1 MSLFGAMIS
10 GVSGLNAQ
18 SQNLGVISDNI
29 SNLNTIGYKGTVGR
43 FSTLVTSSAT
53 DTRYTPGGVRFH
65 PTALISKQGLLQ
77 ATSSNTA
84 AAISG
89 DGFFIVRNTAAP
101 GSTDELFFTRAGDFQ
116 PDDDGYLRNTAGY
129 YVQGWATDREGTLL
143 DANGNTTTS
152 NSSAVTD
159 LQVLDINSILTAAAS
174 TTQIEFGANLNSDET
189 PVTGQTDT
197 STTTGIDYDTTDL
210 TTLAGIN
217 NGDQIG
223 ITFNGNTTNITIN
236 TGDTLEDLAT
246 AISAVT
252 GVTATT
258 TTTGTDDTMTL
269 TSAFADQDVTISNVT
284 GTPLSATGLNFG
296 TVPGTLTPT
305 YTAGD
310 ISAGNVE
317 ADNSMPVTIY
327 DSLGSAHTVN
337 LRVAKMGQN
346 RWSFELTG
354 NTTTDELNPLS
365 HPNGLIQAGT
375 ITFDGSGNLQSFEG
389 TEVTSGTT
397 TVGVN
402 GDLTQNN
409 ISAEWTN
416 GSDASDVTLDLG
428 TIGLGDGVTQF
439 AAGSDANGNLV
450 EYTTHFINQNGA
462 QAGTMVNYAFT
473 EEGFLQVE
481 FANGVKRPVYKLA
494 IATFDAPNEME
505 NHTGNVYRQTR
516 ESGDYL
522 LREPGLNGAG
532 NVVASALEG
541 SNVDLGEEF
550 TNMIVTQRAFSANTK
565 TITTT
570 DEMLD
575 ELIRTKR

>member
-29 SNLNTIGYKGTVGR
+29 SNLNTIGYKGTIGR
-43 FSTLVTSSAT
+43 FSTLVTESAT

-89 DGFFIVRNTAAP
+89 DGFFIVRDTAAP
-101 GSTDELFFTRAGDFQ
+101 GTNDELFFTRAGDFK
-116 PDDDGYLRNTAGY
+116 PDDDGFLRNTAGY
-129 YVQGWATDREGTLL
+129 YVQGWATDRDGQLL
-143 DANGNTTTS
+143 NRNGVVTSS

-174 TTQIEFGANLNSDET
+174 TTTIEFGANLNSDET
-189 PVTGQTDT
+189 ALTGGTNV
-197 STTTGIDYDTTDL
+197 STTLGVDGTAA
-210 TTLAGIN
+210 LAGQAGIAAGDSFDITY
-217 NGDQIG
+217 NG
-223 ITFNGNTTNITIN
+223 TTTTITIN
-236 TGDTLEDLAT
+236 AGETLADIAAE
-246 AISAVT
+246 ISAVT
-252 GVTATT
+252 GVTATAT
-258 TTTGTDDTMTL
+258 ATGTNDTL
-269 TSAFADQDVTISNVT
+269 TITGSFADQDVVITNNNN
-284 GTPLSATGLNFG
+284 TPLTALGFTGPF
-296 TVPGTLTPT
+296 PATLTAT
-305 YTAGD
+305 YNGGDLASGATAE
-310 ISAGNVE
+310 N
-317 ADNSMPVTIY
+317 NSMPVTIY

-337 LRVAKMGQN
+337 LQVLKLGQN
-346 RWSFELTG
+346 RWAFELIGTTG
-354 NTTTDELNPLS
+354 TGELDAAT
-365 HPNGLIQAGT
+365 HPNGLIQSG
-375 ITFDGSGNLQSFEG
+375 IMTFDGSGNLQTFTDDAG
-389 TEVTSGTT
+389 TSLV
-397 TVGVN
+397 
-402 GDLTQNN
+402 DQD
-409 ISAEWTN
+409 ISATWTN
-416 GSDASDVTLDLG
+416 GSANSAFTLDFG
-428 TIGLGDGVTQF
+428 TLGLGNGITQF

-494 IATFDAPNEME
+494 IATFEAPDEME

-550 TNMIVTQRAFSANTK
+550 TNMIITQRAYSANTK

-575 ELIRTKR
+575 ELIRIKR

>member
-29 SNLNTIGYKGTVGR
+29 SNLNTVGYKGTIGR
-43 FSTLVTSSAT
+43 FSTLVTESAT

-77 ATSSNTA
+77 ATSSTTA

-89 DGFFIVRNTAAP
+89 DGFFIVRSNANP
-101 GSTDELFFTRAGDFQ
+101 GTNDELFFTRAGDFK

-129 YVQGWATDREGTLL
+129 YVQGWATDREGNLQ
-143 DANGNTTTS
+143 DANGNATTS
-152 NSSAVTD
+152 NSSAITD

-174 TTQIEFGANLNSDET
+174 TTNIEFGANLNSDET
-189 PVTGQTDT
+189 AVTGGTAT
-197 STTTGIDYDTTDL
+197 STTVGIDYDTTDL
-210 TTLAGIN
+210 TGLAGIA
-217 NGDQIG
+217 NGDQFT
-223 ITFNGNTTNITIN
+223 ITHDGTTSTITIN
-236 TGDTLEDLAT
+236 TGDTLEDLAA

-252 GVTATT
+252 GIDATT
-258 TTTGTDDTMTL
+258 TTTGTNDTL
-269 TSAFADQDVTISNVT
+269 TLTGAFADQGVTFANAA
-284 GTPLSATGLNFG
+284 GTPLTALGIPG
-296 TVPGTLTPT
+296 VPGTLAPT
-305 YTAGD
+305 YTAGNL
-310 ISAGNVE
+310 ATGTVAE
-317 ADNSMPVTIY
+317 DNSMPVTIY

-337 LRVAKMGQN
+337 LQVVKLGQN
-346 RWSFELTG
+346 RWGFELTG
-354 NTTTDELNPLS
+354 NTTTGELDATD
-365 HPNGLIQAGT
+365 HPSGLIQAGT
-375 ITFDGSGNLQSFEG
+375 ITFDGSGNLQTFDG
-389 TEVTSGTT
+389 VVA
-397 TVGVN
+397 TVAGVN
-402 GDLTQNN
+402 VGTAGDLTDAD

-416 GSDASDVTLDLG
+416 GADDSAINLDFG
-428 TIGLGDGVTQF
+428 TIGLGNGITQF

-450 EYTTHFINQNGA
+450 NYTTHFINQNGA
-462 QAGTMVNYAFT
+462 QAGTMVNYALT

-494 IATFDAPNEME
+494 IATFEAPDEME

-550 TNMIVTQRAFSANTK
+550 TNMIVTQRAYSANTK

-575 ELIRTKR
+575 ELIRVKR

>member
-29 SNLNTIGYKGTVGR
+29 SNLNTIGYKGTIGR
-43 FSTLVTSSAT
+43 FSTLVTESAT

-77 ATSSNTA
+77 ATSSTTA

-89 DGFFIVRNTAAP
+89 DGFFIVRGTANP
-101 GSTDELFFTRAGDFQ
+101 GTNDELFFTRAGDFK

-129 YVQGWATDREGTLL
+129 YVQGWATDRDGGLL
-143 DANGNTTTS
+143 DASGNATTS

-174 TTQIEFGANLNSDET
+174 TTTIEFGANLNSDET
-189 PVTGQTDT
+189 AVTGGTNA
-197 STTTGIDYDTTDL
+197 STTVGLDYDTTLLNGFGGITTGDSFDI
-210 TTLAGIN
+210 THDGTTTTITITATDTLA
-217 NGDQIG
+217 
-223 ITFNGNTTNITIN
+223 
-236 TGDTLEDLAT
+236 TLA
-246 AISAVT
+246 AKISAVT
-252 GVTATT
+252 GVSATT
-258 TTTGTDDTMTL
+258 TTTGTNDTMTL
-269 TSAFADQDVTISNVT
+269 TGAFADQDVVITNNNN
-284 GTPLSATGLNFG
+284 TPLTALGFTGPFPATLSSTYSAGDLASG
-296 TVPGTLTPT
+296 TV
-305 YTAGD
+305 A
-310 ISAGNVE
+310 E
-317 ADNSMPVTIY
+317 DNSMPVTIY

-337 LRVAKMGQN
+337 LQVVKLGQN
-346 RWSFELTG
+346 RWGFELTG
-354 NTTTDELNPLS
+354 NTTAGELDATD

-375 ITFDGSGNLQSFEG
+375 ITFDGSGNLQSFTG
-389 TEVTSGTT
+389 VQATIGAT

-402 GDLTQNN
+402 GSLVDTD

-416 GSDASDVTLDLG
+416 GSDASEFSLDFG
-428 TIGLGDGVTQF
+428 SIGLGNGITQF

-473 EEGFLQVE
+473 EDGFLQVE

-494 IATFDAPNEME
+494 IATFEAPDEME

-532 NVVASALEG
+532 RVVASALEG

-550 TNMIVTQRAFSANTK
+550 TNMIVTQRAYSANTK

-575 ELIRTKR
+575 ELIRIKR

>member
-29 SNLNTIGYKGTVGR
+29 SNLNTIGYKGTIGR
-43 FSTLVTSSAT
+43 FSTLVTEAAS

-77 ATSSNTA
+77 ATSSTTA

-89 DGFFIVRNTAAP
+89 DGFFIVRNTASP
-101 GSTDELFFTRAGDFQ
+101 GSNDELFFTRAGDFK
-116 PDDDGYLRNTAGY
+116 PDNDGYLRNTAGY
-129 YVQGWATDREGTLL
+129 YVQGWATDRDGQLL
-143 DANGNTTTS
+143 DTAGNVTTS

-174 TTQIEFGANLNSDET
+174 TTSIEFGANLNSDET
-189 PVTGQTDT
+189 AVVGATDV
-197 STTTGIDYDTTDL
+197 STTVGIDYDTTDL
-210 TTLAGIN
+210 TAIAGIA
-217 NGDQIG
+217 NGDSID
-223 ITFNGNTTNITIN
+223 ITHNGTTTTITIN
-236 TGDTLEDLAT
+236 TGDTLEVLAA

-252 GVTATT
+252 GISATT
-258 TTTGTDDTMTL
+258 TTTGTNDTLTL
-269 TSAFADQDVTISNVT
+269 TSAFADQDVVLANSG
-284 GTPLSATGLNFG
+284 GTPLTALGFG
-296 TVPGTLTPT
+296 TVPGTLSAT

-310 ISAGNVE
+310 LASGSVAE
-317 ADNSMPVTIY
+317 DNTMPVTIY

-337 LRVAKMGQN
+337 LQVVKLGQN
-346 RWSFELTG
+346 RWGFELTG
-354 NTTTDELNPLS
+354 QTTAGQLDSTD

-375 ITFDGSGNLQSFEG
+375 VTFDGSGNLQTFTG
-389 TEVTSGTT
+389 VAATIGAV
-397 TVGVN
+397 TVGTA
-402 GDLTQNN
+402 GDLTDAD

-416 GSDASDVTLDLG
+416 GSDDSAINLDFG
-428 TIGLGDGVTQF
+428 TIGLGNGITQF

-450 EYTTHFINQNGA
+450 SYTTHFINQDGA
-462 QAGTMVNYAFT
+462 QAGTMVNYALT

-494 IATFDAPNEME
+494 IATFEAADEME
-505 NHTGNVYRQTR
+505 NHTGNVFRQTR

-550 TNMIVTQRAFSANTK
+550 TNMIVTQRAYSANTK

-575 ELIRTKR
+575 ELIRIKR

>member
-29 SNLNTIGYKGTVGR
+29 SNLNTIGYKGSVGR
-43 FSTLVTSSAT
+43 FSTLVTESAT

-77 ATSSNTA
+77 ATSSTTA

-89 DGFFIVRNTAAP
+89 DGFFIVRGTASP
-101 GSTDELFFTRAGDFQ
+101 GTNDELFFTRAGDFK

-129 YVQGWATDREGTLL
+129 YVQGWATDRDGGLL
-143 DANGNTTTS
+143 DGNGNATTS

-174 TTQIEFGANLNSDET
+174 TTTIEFGANLNSDET
-189 PVTGQTDT
+189 AVTGGTAT
-197 STTTGIDYDTTDL
+197 STTTGLDYDTTDL

-217 NGDQIG
+217 NGDQFS
-223 ITFNGNTTNITIN
+223 ITHNGTTTTITIN
-236 TGDTLEDLAT
+236 TGDTLEDLAS

-252 GVTATT
+252 GINATT
-258 TTTGTDDTMTL
+258 TTTGTNDTL
-269 TSAFADQDVTISNVT
+269 TLTAAFADQGVTFANVT
-284 GTPLSATGLNFG
+284 GTPFSATGITVPG
-296 TVPGTLTPT
+296 VPGTLAPT
-305 YTAGD
+305 YTAGNL
-310 ISAGNVE
+310 ATGTVAE
-317 ADNSMPVTIY
+317 DNSMPVTIY

-337 LRVAKMGQN
+337 LQVVKLGQN
-346 RWSFELTG
+346 RWGFELIG
-354 NTTTDELNPLS
+354 NTTAGELDTTD

-375 ITFDGSGNLQSFEG
+375 ITFDGSGNLQSFTG
-389 TEVTSGTT
+389 VQATIGAT

-402 GDLTQNN
+402 GSLVDTD

-416 GSDASDVTLDLG
+416 GSDTSEFTLDFG
-428 TIGLGDGVTQF
+428 TIGLGNGITQF

-494 IATFDAPNEME
+494 IATFEAPDEME

-550 TNMIVTQRAFSANTK
+550 TNMIVTQRAYSANTK

-575 ELIRTKR
+575 ELIRIKR

>member
-29 SNLNTIGYKGTVGR
+29 SNLNTIGYKGTIGR
-43 FSTLVTSSAT
+43 FSTLVTESAT

-89 DGFFIVRNTAAP
+89 DGFFIVRDTAAP
-101 GSTDELFFTRAGDFQ
+101 GTNDELFFTRAGDFK
-116 PDDDGYLRNTAGY
+116 PDDDGFLRNTAGY
-129 YVQGWATDREGTLL
+129 YVQGWATDRDGQLL
-143 DANGNTTTS
+143 NRNGVVTSS

-174 TTQIEFGANLNSDET
+174 TTTIEFGANLNSDET
-189 PVTGQTDT
+189 PLAGGTNV
-197 STTTGIDYDTTDL
+197 STTLGVDGTAA
-210 TTLAGIN
+210 LAGQAGIAAGDSFDITY
-217 NGDQIG
+217 NG
-223 ITFNGNTTNITIN
+223 TTTTITIN
-236 TGDTLEDLAT
+236 AGETLADIAAE
-246 AISAVT
+246 ISAVT
-252 GVTATT
+252 GVTATA
-258 TTTGTDDTMTL
+258 TTTGTNDTL
-269 TSAFADQDVTISNVT
+269 TITGSFADQDVVITNNT
-284 GTPLSATGLNFG
+284 NTPLTALGFTGPFPATLAG
-296 TVPGTLTPT
+296 TYNSGDLASGA
-305 YTAGD
+305 TAE
-310 ISAGNVE
+310 N
-317 ADNSMPVTIY
+317 NSMPVTIY

-337 LRVAKMGQN
+337 LQVLKLGQN
-346 RWSFELTG
+346 RWAFELIGTTG
-354 NTTTDELNPLS
+354 TGELDAAT
-365 HPNGLIQAGT
+365 HPNGLIQSG
-375 ITFDGSGNLQSFEG
+375 IMTFDGAGNLQTFTDDAG
-389 TEVTSGTT
+389 TSLV
-397 TVGVN
+397 
-402 GDLTQNN
+402 DQD
-409 ISAEWTN
+409 ISATWTN
-416 GSDASDVTLDLG
+416 GSANSAFTLDFG
-428 TIGLGDGVTQF
+428 TLGLGNGITQF

-494 IATFDAPNEME
+494 IATFEAPDEME

-550 TNMIVTQRAFSANTK
+550 TNMIITQRAYSANTK

-575 ELIRTKR
+575 ELIRIKR

>member
-29 SNLNTIGYKGTVGR
+29 SNLNTIGYKGTIGR
-43 FSTLVTSSAT
+43 FSTLVTESAT

-77 ATSSNTA
+77 ATSSTTA

-89 DGFFIVRNTAAP
+89 DGFFIVRGTANP
-101 GSTDELFFTRAGDFQ
+101 GTNDELFFTRAGDFK

-129 YVQGWATDREGTLL
+129 YVQGWATDRDGGLL
-143 DANGNTTTS
+143 DASGNATTS

-174 TTQIEFGANLNSDET
+174 TTTIEFGANLNSDET
-189 PVTGQTDT
+189 AVTGGTNA
-197 STTTGIDYDTTDL
+197 STTVGLDYDTTLLNGFGGIATGDSFDI
-210 TTLAGIN
+210 THDGTTTTITITATDTLA
-217 NGDQIG
+217 
-223 ITFNGNTTNITIN
+223 
-236 TGDTLEDLAT
+236 TLA
-246 AISAVT
+246 AKISAVT
-252 GVTATT
+252 GVSATT
-258 TTTGTDDTMTL
+258 TTTGTNDTMTL
-269 TSAFADQDVTISNVT
+269 TGAFADQDVVITNNNN
-284 GTPLSATGLNFG
+284 TPLTALGFTGPFPATLSSTYSAGDLASG
-296 TVPGTLTPT
+296 TV
-305 YTAGD
+305 A
-310 ISAGNVE
+310 E
-317 ADNSMPVTIY
+317 DNSMPVTIY

-337 LRVAKMGQN
+337 LQVVKLGQN
-346 RWSFELTG
+346 RWGFELTG
-354 NTTTDELNPLS
+354 NTTAGELDATD

-375 ITFDGSGNLQSFEG
+375 ITFDGSGNLQSFTG
-389 TEVTSGTT
+389 VQATIGAT

-402 GDLTQNN
+402 GSLVDTD

-416 GSDASDVTLDLG
+416 GSDASEFSLDFG
-428 TIGLGDGVTQF
+428 SIGLGNGITQF

-473 EEGFLQVE
+473 EDGFLQVE

-494 IATFDAPNEME
+494 IATFEAPDEME

-532 NVVASALEG
+532 RVVASALEG

-550 TNMIVTQRAFSANTK
+550 TNMIVTQRAYSANTK

-575 ELIRTKR
+575 ELIRIKR

>member
-29 SNLNTIGYKGTVGR
+29 SNLNTIGYKGTIGR
-43 FSTLVTSSAT
+43 FSTLVTESAT
-53 DTRYTPGGVRFH
+53 NTRYTPGGVRFH

-89 DGFFIVRNTAAP
+89 DGFFIVRNNVSP
-101 GSTDELFFTRAGDFQ
+101 GSTDELFFTRAGDFK

-143 DANGNTTTS
+143 DQNGNVTTS
-152 NSSAVTD
+152 NSSAASD

-174 TTQIEFGANLNSDET
+174 TTSIEFGANLNADET
-189 PVTGQTDT
+189 SHTANT
-197 STTTGIDYDTTDL
+197 SVSATAGINGSVTDL
-210 TTLAGIN
+210 TAVAGIA
-217 NGDQIG
+217 NGDSFD
-223 ITFNGNTTNITIN
+223 ITVNGVTSTVTIN

-246 AISAVT
+246 AISAIS
-252 GVTATT
+252 GVTATA
-258 TTTGTDDTMTL
+258 TTTGTNDTITITPSNADQTL
-269 TSAFADQDVTISNVT
+269 TLANSG
-284 GTPLSATGLNFG
+284 GTPLTGLG
-296 TVPGTLTPT
+296 VATLSITPS

-310 ISAGNVE
+310 LASGTVAE
-317 ADNSMPVTIY
+317 DNTMPVTIY

-337 LRVAKMGQN
+337 LQVVKLGQN
-346 RWSFELTG
+346 RWGYELIGSTATG
-354 NTTTDELNPLS
+354 ELDATS

-375 ITFDGSGNLQSFEG
+375 LTFDGSGNIQTFAG
-389 TEVTSGTT
+389 TSGTIT
-397 TVGVN
+397 GGATMIDQDITAN
-402 GDLTQNN
+402 
-409 ISAEWTN
+409 WTN
-416 GSDASDVTLDLG
+416 GSAASSFELDFGTL
-428 TIGLGDGVTQF
+428 GLGNGVTQF
-439 AAGSDANGNLV
+439 AAGSDSNGNLIN
-450 EYTTHFINQNGA
+450 YTTHFINQNGA
-462 QAGTMVNYAFT
+462 QAGTMVSYAFT

-494 IATFDAPNEME
+494 IATFEAPDEME

-550 TNMIVTQRAFSANTK
+550 TNMIITQRAFSANTK

-570 DEMLD
+570 DEMLS
-575 ELIRTKR
+575 ELIGIKR

>member
-29 SNLNTIGYKGTVGR
+29 SNLNTIGYKGTIGR
-43 FSTLVTSSAT
+43 FSTLVTEAAT

-77 ATSSNTA
+77 ATSSTTA

-89 DGFFIVRNTAAP
+89 DGFFIVRGTASP
-101 GSTDELFFTRAGDFQ
+101 GTNDELFFTRAGDFK
-116 PDDDGYLRNTAGY
+116 PDDDGYLKNTAGY
-129 YVQGWATDREGTLL
+129 YVQGWATDRDGGLL
-143 DANGNTTTS
+143 DGDGNATTS

-174 TTQIEFGANLNSDET
+174 TTNIEFGANLNSDET
-189 PVTGQTDT
+189 AVTGGTET
-197 STTTGIDYDTTDL
+197 STTTGIDYDTTVLQGNVGTIATNDTFDITHNG
-210 TTLAGIN
+210 TTT
-217 NGDQIG
+217 Q
-223 ITFNGNTTNITIN
+223 ITISA
-236 TGDTLEDLAT
+236 TDTLESLA
-246 AISAVT
+246 AKISAVT
-252 GVTATT
+252 GIDATT
-258 TTTGTDDTMTL
+258 TTTGTDDTMTV
-269 TSAFADQDVTISNVT
+269 TGAFADQGVTFTDTDGVLADLGIT
-284 GTPLSATGLNFG
+284 GPLAA
-296 TVPGTLTPT
+296 T
-305 YTAGD
+305 YTAGNLATGTVD
-310 ISAGNVE
+310 E
-317 ADNSMPVTIY
+317 DNSMPVTIY
-327 DSLGSAHTVN
+327 DSLGSSHTVN
-337 LRVAKMGQN
+337 LQVVKLGQN
-346 RWSFELTG
+346 RWGFELIG
-354 NTTTDELNPLS
+354 NTSTGELDTTD

-375 ITFDGSGNLQSFEG
+375 ITFDGSGNLQSFNGVQATIG
-389 TEVTSGTT
+389 TVNVGTT
-397 TVGVN
+397 GSLVDT
-402 GDLTQNN
+402 D

-416 GSDASDVTLDLG
+416 GSDTSEFTLDFG
-428 TIGLGDGVTQF
+428 TIGLGNGITQF

-473 EEGFLQVE
+473 EDGFLQVE

-494 IATFDAPNEME
+494 IATFEAPDEME

-550 TNMIVTQRAFSANTK
+550 TNMIVTQRAYSANTK

-575 ELIRTKR
+575 ELIRIKR

>member
-29 SNLNTIGYKGTVGR
+29 SNLNTIGYKGTIGR
-43 FSTLVTSSAT
+43 FSTLVTESAT

-77 ATSSNTA
+77 ATSSTTA

-89 DGFFIVRNTAAP
+89 DGFFIVRGTANP
-101 GSTDELFFTRAGDFQ
+101 GTNDELFFTRAGDFK

-129 YVQGWATDREGTLL
+129 YVQGWATDRDGGLL
-143 DANGNTTTS
+143 DGNGNATTS

-174 TTQIEFGANLNSDET
+174 TTTIEFGANLNSDET
-189 PVTGQTDT
+189 AVTGGTNV
-197 STTTGIDYDTTDL
+197 STTAGLDYDTTLLDGFGGISAGDSFDI
-210 TTLAGIN
+210 THEGTTTTITITAADTLA
-217 NGDQIG
+217 
-223 ITFNGNTTNITIN
+223 
-236 TGDTLEDLAT
+236 TLA
-246 AISAVT
+246 AKISAVT
-252 GVTATT
+252 GISATT
-258 TTTGTDDTMTL
+258 TTTGTNDTMTL
-269 TSAFADQDVTISNVT
+269 TGAFADQNVTITNNNN
-284 GTPLSATGLNFG
+284 TPLTALGFTGPFPATLASTYSAGDLASG
-296 TVPGTLTPT
+296 TV
-305 YTAGD
+305 A
-310 ISAGNVE
+310 E
-317 ADNSMPVTIY
+317 DNTMPVTIY

-337 LRVAKMGQN
+337 LQVVKLGQN
-346 RWSFELTG
+346 RWGFELTG
-354 NTTTDELNPLS
+354 NTTTGELDATD

-375 ITFDGSGNLQSFEG
+375 ITFDGSGNLQSFTG
-389 TEVTSGTT
+389 VQATVGAT

-402 GDLTQNN
+402 GSLVDTN

-416 GSDASDVTLDLG
+416 GSDASSFTLDFG
-428 TIGLGDGVTQF
+428 TIGLGNGITQF

-473 EEGFLQVE
+473 EDGFLQVE

-494 IATFDAPNEME
+494 IATFEAPDEME

-550 TNMIVTQRAFSANTK
+550 TNMIVTQRAYSANTK

-575 ELIRTKR
+575 ELIRIKR

>member
-29 SNLNTIGYKGTVGR
+29 SNLNTVGYKGTVGR
-43 FSTLVTSSAT
+43 FSTLVTEPASN
-53 DTRYTPGGVRFH
+53 TRYTPGGVRFH

-77 ATSSNTA
+77 ATSSTTA

-89 DGFFIVRNTAAP
+89 DGFFIVRDNASP
-101 GSTDELFFTRAGDFQ
+101 GTNDELFFTRAGDFK

-129 YVQGWATDREGTLL
+129 YVQGWATDREGQLL
-143 DANGNTTTS
+143 DTSGNLTTS

-174 TTQIEFGANLNSDET
+174 TTSLEFGANLNSDE
-189 PVTGQTDT
+189 VAVAGASNV
-197 STTTGIDYDTTDL
+197 STTAGIDGTAALAGQAGITAGDTFDITYNG
-210 TTLAGIN
+210 TTTTVTINAGETLADIAS
-217 NGDQIG
+217 
-223 ITFNGNTTNITIN
+223 
-236 TGDTLEDLAT
+236 E
-246 AISAVT
+246 ISAIT
-252 GVTATT
+252 GVTATA
-258 TTTGTDDTMTL
+258 TTTGTNDSL
-269 TSAFADQDVTISNVT
+269 TITSSVADRDVVITNNNN
-284 GTPLSATGLNFG
+284 TPLTALGFTGPFPN
-296 TVPGTLTPT
+296 TLAAT

-310 ISAGNVE
+310 LASGTIAE
-317 ADNSMPVTIY
+317 DNTMPVTIY

-337 LRVAKMGQN
+337 LQVVKLGQN
-346 RWSFELTG
+346 RWGFELTG
-354 NTTTDELNPLS
+354 NTTAGQLDATD

-375 ITFDGSGNLQSFEG
+375 ITFDGSGNLQSFDG
-389 TEVTSGTT
+389 VAATIGAVTVGTT
-397 TVGVN
+397 
-402 GDLTQNN
+402 GDLTDAD

-416 GSDASDVTLDLG
+416 GSDASAINLDFG
-428 TIGLGDGVTQF
+428 TIGLGNGITQF
-439 AAGSDANGNLV
+439 AAGADANGNNV
-450 EYTTHFINQNGA
+450 DYTTHFINQNGA
-462 QAGTMVNYAFT
+462 QAGTMVNYALT
-473 EEGFLQVE
+473 EEGFLQIE

-494 IATFDAPNEME
+494 IATFEAADEME

-541 SNVDLGEEF
+541 SNVDLAEEF
-550 TNMIVTQRAFSANTK
+550 TNMIVTQRAYSANTK

-575 ELIRTKR
+575 ELISIKR

>member
-29 SNLNTIGYKGTVGR
+29 SNLNTIGYKGTIGR
-43 FSTLVTSSAT
+43 FSTLVTESAT

-89 DGFFIVRNTAAP
+89 DGFFIVRDTAAP
-101 GSTDELFFTRAGDFQ
+101 GTNDELFFTRAGDFK
-116 PDDDGYLRNTAGY
+116 PDDDGFLRNTAGY
-129 YVQGWATDREGTLL
+129 YVQGWATDRDGQLL
-143 DANGNTTTS
+143 NRNGVVTSS

-174 TTQIEFGANLNSDET
+174 TTTIEFGANLNSDET
-189 PVTGQTDT
+189 PLTGGTAT

-217 NGDQIG
+217 NGDQFS
-223 ITFNGNTTNITIN
+223 ITHNGTVTTITIN
-236 TGDTLEDLAT
+236 TGDTLADLA
-246 AISAVT
+246 ADISAVT
-252 GVTATT
+252 GITATT
-258 TTTGTDDTMTL
+258 TTTGTNDTMTL
-269 TSAFADQDVTISNVT
+269 TGAFADQGVTFANVT
-284 GTPLSATGLNFG
+284 GTPFSATGITIPG
-296 TVPGTLTPT
+296 VPGTLAGT
-305 YTAGD
+305 YNSGDLASGATAE
-310 ISAGNVE
+310 N
-317 ADNSMPVTIY
+317 NSMPVTIY

-337 LRVAKMGQN
+337 LQVLKLGQN
-346 RWSFELTG
+346 RWAFELIGTTG
-354 NTTTDELNPLS
+354 TGELDAAT
-365 HPNGLIQAGT
+365 HPNGLIQSG
-375 ITFDGSGNLQSFEG
+375 IMTFDGAGNLQTFTDDAG
-389 TEVTSGTT
+389 TSLV
-397 TVGVN
+397 
-402 GDLTQNN
+402 DQD
-409 ISAEWTN
+409 ISATWTN
-416 GSDASDVTLDLG
+416 GSANSAFTLDFG
-428 TIGLGDGVTQF
+428 TLGLGNGITQF

-494 IATFDAPNEME
+494 IATFEAPDEME

-550 TNMIVTQRAFSANTK
+550 TNMIITQRAYSANTK

-575 ELIRTKR
+575 ELIRIKR

>member
-29 SNLNTIGYKGTVGR
+29 SNLNTIGYKGTIGR
-43 FSTLVTSSAT
+43 FSTLVTESAT
-53 DTRYTPGGVRFH
+53 NTRYTPGGVRFH

-89 DGFFIVRNTAAP
+89 DGFFIVRNNVSP
-101 GSTDELFFTRAGDFQ
+101 GSTDELFFTRAGDFK

-143 DANGNTTTS
+143 DQNGNVTTS
-152 NSSAVTD
+152 NSSAASD

-174 TTQIEFGANLNSDET
+174 TTSIEFGANLNADET
-189 PVTGQTDT
+189 SHTANT
-197 STTTGIDYDTTDL
+197 SVSATAGINGSVTDL
-210 TTLAGIN
+210 TAVAGIA
-217 NGDQIG
+217 NGDSFDITVNGVTSTVTIG
-223 ITFNGNTTNITIN
+223 TN
-236 TGDTLEDLAT
+236 DTLT
-246 AISAVT
+246 IT
-252 GVTATT
+252 G
-258 TTTGTDDTMTL
+258 
-269 TSAFADQDVTISNVT
+269 AFADQDVVITNNNN
-284 GTPLSATGLNFG
+284 TPLTALGFTGPFPATLTATYAAGNLASG
-296 TVPGTLTPT
+296 TV
-305 YTAGD
+305 A
-310 ISAGNVE
+310 E
-317 ADNSMPVTIY
+317 DNTMPVTIY

-337 LRVAKMGQN
+337 LQVVKLGQN
-346 RWSFELTG
+346 RWGYELIGSTATG
-354 NTTTDELNPLS
+354 ELDATS

-375 ITFDGSGNLQSFEG
+375 LTFDGSGNIQTFAG
-389 TEVTSGTT
+389 TSGTIT
-397 TVGVN
+397 GGATMIDQDITAN
-402 GDLTQNN
+402 
-409 ISAEWTN
+409 WTN
-416 GSDASDVTLDLG
+416 GSAASSFELDFGTL
-428 TIGLGDGVTQF
+428 GLGNGVTQF
-439 AAGSDANGNLV
+439 AAGSDSNGNLIN
-450 EYTTHFINQNGA
+450 YTTHFINQNGA
-462 QAGTMVNYAFT
+462 QAGTMVSYAFT

-494 IATFDAPNEME
+494 IATFEAPDEME

-550 TNMIVTQRAFSANTK
+550 TNMIITQRAFSANTK

-570 DEMLD
+570 DEMLS
-575 ELIRTKR
+575 ELIGIKR